1 MYLVS
6 LRCAWILRCG
16 GRSSKAVGKWHCMA
30 QWRSYAW
37 ARGRALSAPLEM
49 WSVFFC
55 SALCSRF
62 TRSKQADKTQFVD
75 LTTVTFKIANAASII
90 IIISIHAIGIQHSVT
105 LTDKVS
111 AVFLLI
117 YVGDRFGQNPRRLR
131 CFSEND
137 SSTYDQRFC
146 TVCYTL
152 SQRTPTQ
159 TFVC

>member
-1 MYLVS
+1 MPEFCAAEDG
-6 LRCAWILRCG
+6 LRK
-16 GRSSKAVGKWHCMA
+16 RSGNDTVWRNGARMHGQGVGHF
-30 QWRSYAW
+30 
-37 ARGRALSAPLEM
+37 PLPWKCEAC
-49 WSVFFC
+49 FFC